1 MVKRKTRFKQFL
13 NKSKYYTIDIL
24 FFSVLIILS
33 FMYPNVLIWVWLVLG
48 VATLIYILY
57 FAYTKSKVGGYLKN
71 NNVHMFGYRRKGK
84 DLIIQSYIIWRFKKR
99 YDKIIKKNKLK
110 NDNDIKEYFNEKPLY
125 LSLYDYGYG
134 CKIVDIKEF
143 ELKHDNGSFVTYN
156 DFIQGKSFTAKK
168 LDHYEGLDLIL
179 GEAQLGLPNTEHNTL
194 DKYYPWL
201 PVFIALS
208 GHLYNMNII
217 INSQEY
223 SRVWIKLRGQQDT
236 YMRAIKT
243 LPVNKTWFSRIYKY
257 LPFFRKNLYTKVR
270 IFEEQQAAENNT
282 LPFKAI
288 GAVNEAG
295 KTIYLTSGQ
304 ATKEQFEATNGV
316 IVDYW
321 IKTKRNDIRYDTR
334 IFHFRLFNKP
344 APKV

>member
-1 MVKRKTRFKQFL
+1 MVRLKKLL
-13 NKSKYYTIDIL
+13 NKLKYYTIDIL
-24 FFSVLIILS
+24 FFGVLIVLS
-33 FMYPNVLIWVWLVLG
+33 FMYSKVLLWVWLVLG
-48 VATLIYILY
+48 IVALIYHLY
-57 FAYTKSKVGGYLKN
+57 FAYTKSKVGSYLKN

-84 DLIIQSYIIWRFKKR
+84 DLAIQSYIIWRFKKR
-99 YDKIIKKNKLK
+99 YDKIIKKHKLK
-110 NDNDIKEYFNEKPLY
+110 NEVEIKDYFNANPLY

-143 ELKHDNGSFVTYN
+143 ELKHENGKYVTYD
-156 DFIQGKSFTAKK
+156 DFIQGKPITAKK
-168 LDHYEGLDLIL
+168 LNHYEGLDLIL

-270 IFEEQQAAENNT
+270 VFEEQQSAENNT

-288 GAVNEAG
+288 GAVNEVG
-295 KTIYLTSGQ
+295 KNVYLTSGQ

-321 IKTKRNDIRYDTR
+321 IKTKRKDIAYDTR
-334 IFHFRLFNKP
+334 VFHEKIFGYT
-344 APKV
+344 AP